1 MQRNI
6 FLWLENEWI
15 LKEINWLWQ
24 YDKYD
29 EYDNMA
35 SMTNMIITSN
45 NVM

>member
-15 LKEINWLWQ
+15 SKEINWLWQ

-29 EYDNMA
+29 EYDKYDKYDKCDYDK
-35 SMTNMIITSN
+35 
-45 NVM
+45 